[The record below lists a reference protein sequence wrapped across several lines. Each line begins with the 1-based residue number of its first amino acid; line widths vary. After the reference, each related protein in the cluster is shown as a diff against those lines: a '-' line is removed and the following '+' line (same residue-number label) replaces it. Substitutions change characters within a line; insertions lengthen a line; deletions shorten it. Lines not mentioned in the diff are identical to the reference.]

1 MLYDKGSDRNP
12 FDTPHLFAFVID
24 EIIRDVQGGTSWYI
38 LFTDDVILVNK
49 SITMVDQKLK
59 LCKQILYDVVL
70 VDESMIRVDKKLKL
84 LRPIVEVKSFSL
96 SKS

>member
-1 MLYDKGSDRNP
+1 
-12 FDTPHLFAFVID
+12 
-24 EIIRDVQGGTSWYI
+24 
-38 LFTDDVILVNK
+38 
-49 SITMVDQKLK
+49 MVDQKLK